1 MLINVCRLKMSRS
14 IKIKWCWWWT
24 RIWFS
29 LMCPCHLLFHL
40 RLLLWALFFTFS
52 VVFFAILFPAKLFFH
67 YFKLLMCY
75 HHHRRYYCTRGS
87 LRVFKPNKKHC
98 QHGCLHSCECWLLLI
113 LFVCHSVTATV
124 CFCYGG
130 FHYCQV
136 WCYQS
141 TEGERCEEMGWP
153 PSTDAVQQA
162 SYAWCNDG

>member
-1 MLINVCRLKMSRS
+1 MCVDWRCPGQSRS
-14 IKIKWCWWWT
+14 SGAGDERESGSASCVLAI
-24 RIWFS
+24 FS
-29 LMCPCHLLFHL
+29 STCV
-40 RLLLWALFFTFS
+40 FFCEPYSSHFLS
-52 VVFFAILFPAKLFFH
+52 YFFAILFPAKLFFH
-67 YFKLLMCY
+67 YYKLLMCY

-141 TEGERCEEMGWP
+141 TDGERCEEMGWP